1 MLSSLMLKN
10 GQKSFKKKK
19 KKVTVCS
26 KENRD
31 NLSISMMKDKK

>member
-19 KKVTVCS
+19 KVAVCS

-31 NLSISMMKDKK
+31 NLLSISMMKDKK